1 VAPLQ
6 GHFRTGGFENIV
18 HRRTLSTALAVALTF
33 GSVALTTGVAGTAMA
48 DDQRDLGIVSFGD
61 IVVDGVHQRVF
72 VSDPASDRIVVTDYK
87 GNFVKEVSG
96 LRGVSGL
103 ELSADSGTLYAAVPD
118 GVGDTGDA
126 IFAIDTATATESA
139 RYATGDVDPRS
150 VALAG
155 GKLWFGYGS
164 AGDTSGTGSGNI
176 GSVDLAGAEHTVTLD
191 GDAAKP
197 WTAAPVLD
205 AAPGSGT
212 LVAGLPWGGTNDLG
226 VYDVSSGTA
235 TATARATVE
244 GSNLRDLA
252 VTPDGKQV
260 VVASWW
266 PSYHA
271 VYKTSDL
278 TADGKYTTR
287 DYGNAVA
294 VAPDGTVAAG
304 AEQQNN
310 GTDIYVYKPG
320 SKTSVRD
327 YDFPNTNGS
336 APVLQPAGL
345 GWAPDRSRLFAVTT
359 NNQGVYE
366 LRILNNATKAVTS
379 VSVSAPA
386 KSTRAK
392 KLTVTGKVS
401 SKLAL
406 PAGTKLT
413 ITRKDLE
420 NPNGRKIGTA
430 TVASNGTFSF
440 TNSPPVG
447 GKVTYTLSYA
457 GDADHLASSGS
468 DAVEVSRA
476 ATTIRLS
483 NNKKTYDYAKSVKFT
498 AHLGKTY
505 KNRKVEIWADP
516 YGSAPNKLVK
526 AGTVNKNGDFSATY
540 KLTRDTRLTARFT
553 GDARYA
559 PKSVASTVYTKV
571 KVSTTISRQ
580 YKNKK
585 VYGQTYAYFH
595 QATNPLFTT
604 SMTAYPNRE
613 QRLQIE
619 YFYEGVWYDGGSQYF
634 ALDSAGISRVELG
647 GVHDIGYRFRI
658 RSSYIDGTS
667 GDNVNTTTHG
677 AWKYF
682 IFTK

>member
-1 VAPLQ
+1 MAPLL
-6 GHFRTGGFENIV
+6 GHFRTGGFEIIV
-18 HRRTLSTALAVALTF
+18 RRRTLSTALAVTLTF
-33 GSVALTTGVAGTAMA
+33 GSVALTTGVAGMAMA
-48 DDQRDLGIVSFGD
+48 DDQRDLGVFSVGD
-61 IVVDGVHQRVF
+61 VVVDGVHKRVF
-72 VSDPASDRIVVTDYK
+72 VSDPDTGKIVVTDYQ
-87 GNFVKEVSG
+87 GNGVQQLTG
-96 LRGVSGL
+96 LPGVNGL
-103 ELSADSGTLYAAVPD
+103 ELSPDSATVYAAVPGGSD
-118 GVGDTGDA
+118 GTGDA
-126 IFAIDTATATESA
+126 IVAINTATATESA
-139 RYATGDVDPRS
+139 RYATGDVNPRY

-155 GKLWFGYGS
+155 GKLWFGYGT
-164 AGDTSGTGSGNI
+164 AGNSDDSGTGNI
-176 GSVDLAGAEHTVTLD
+176 GSVNLADTEHKVTLD

-205 AAPGSGT
+205 AVPGSGT
-212 LVAGLPWGGTNDLG
+212 LVAGLPYGGTAQLG

-244 GSNLRDLA
+244 GSLLRDLA
-252 VTPDGKQV
+252 VTPDGKDV
-260 VVASWW
+260 VVASQQ

-278 TADGKYTTR
+278 TPDGKYATR
-287 DYGNAVA
+287 DYGDAVA
-294 VAPDGTVAAG
+294 IAPDGTVATG
-304 AEQQNN
+304 AEQQYN
-310 GTDIYVYKPG
+310 GPDIYVYKPG
-320 SKTSVRD
+320 SKTSVRE

-336 APVLQPAGL
+336 APELKPAGL
-345 GWAPDRSRLFAVTT
+345 GWAPDKSRLFAVTT

-366 LRILNNATKAVTS
+366 LRILNNPAKSVTS
-379 VSVSAPA
+379 VSVNAPT

-392 KLTVTGKVS
+392 KLTVNGKVT
-401 SKLAL
+401 SKLAV

-420 NPNGRKIGTA
+420 NPGGRKIGTA
-430 TVASNGTFSF
+430 TVAANGTFSF

-447 GKVTYTLSYA
+447 GKVTYALSYA

-468 DAVEVSRA
+468 DAVDVSRA
-476 ATTIRLS
+476 ATTVRLS

-526 AGTVNKNGDFSATY
+526 SGTVDRNGDFSATY
-540 KLTRDTRLTARFT
+540 KPTRDTRLTARFT

-559 PKSVASTVYTKV
+559 PKTVASTIYTRV
-571 KVSTTISRQ
+571 KVSTSISRQ

-604 SMTAYPNRE
+604 SMTAYPNRQ

-619 YFYEGVWYDGGSQYF
+619 VFYQGTWYDGGSEYF
-634 ALDSAGISRVELG
+634 GLDSAGISRVELG
-647 GVHDIGYRFRI
+647 GTHDIGYRFRI
-658 RSSYIDGTS
+658 RSSYLDGAS
-667 GDNVNTTTHG
+667 GDNVNATTHG

-682 IFTK
+682 IFTS

>member
-1 VAPLQ
+1 MAPFQ

-87 GNFVKEVSG
+87 GNFVREVSG
-96 LRGVSGL
+96 LGGVKGL

-164 AGDTSGTGSGNI
+164 ITDGGTGNI
-176 GSVDLAGAEHTVTLD
+176 GSVDLTDPEHKVTLD
-191 GDAAKP
+191 ADTSQP
-197 WTAAPVLD
+197 WTSAPVLD
-205 AAPGSGT
+205 AAPGSST
-212 LVAGLPWGGTNDLG
+212 LVAGLPGATSTELG

-235 TATARATVE
+235 TATVRTTV
-244 GSNLRDLA
+244 GGRLRDLA
-252 VTPDGKQV
+252 VTADGTRV
-260 VVASWW
+260 VVAAQDQFSQV
-266 PSYHA
+266 

-278 TADGKYTTR
+278 TTAGKYTNSQG
-287 DYGNAVA
+287 YANAVA
-294 VAPDGTVAAG
+294 VAPDGSVAAG
-304 AEQQNN
+304 NDTRYGQGLN
-310 GTDIYVYKPG
+310 VYKPG
-320 SKTSVRD
+320 GTTSVRD
-327 YDFPNTNGS
+327 YTLSRSDGTGGL
-336 APVLQPAGL
+336 ADAGL
-345 GWAPDRSRLFAVTT
+345 GWAPDRSRLFALTALNGT
-359 NNQGVYE
+359 YE
-366 LRILNNATKAVTS
+366 LRILNTPTKAVTS
-379 VSVSAPA
+379 VSVTAPT

-392 KLTVTGKVS
+392 KLTVKGKVT
-401 SKLAL
+401 SKVAV
-406 PAGTKLT
+406 PAGAKLT

-420 NPNGRKIGTA
+420 HPNGRKIGTA

-619 YFYEGVWYDGGSQYF
+619 FFYDGAWYDGGSQYF

-667 GDNVNTTTHG
+667 GDNVNATTHG

>member
-1 VAPLQ
+1 MAPLQ
-6 GHFRTGGFENIV
+6 GHFRTGGFETIV

-87 GNFVKEVSG
+87 GNFVREVSG
-96 LRGVSGL
+96 LNGVKGL

-126 IFAIDTATATESA
+126 IFAIDTATATETA
-139 RYATGDVDPRS
+139 RYATGDVGPRS

-164 AGDTSGTGSGNI
+164 AANGGTGNI
-176 GSVDLAGAEHTVTLD
+176 GSVDLADPEHKVTLD
-191 GDAAKP
+191 GDVAEP
-197 WTAAPVLD
+197 WATAPVLD
-205 AAPGSGT
+205 AAPGSST
-212 LVAGLPWGGTNDLG
+212 LVAGVPGAPTTDLG

-235 TATARATVE
+235 TATARTTVA
-244 GSNLRDLA
+244 GGGLRDLA
-252 VTPDGKQV
+252 VTPDGGRV
-260 VVASWW
+260 VVAAQN
-266 PSYHA
+266 PYNHV

-278 TADGKYTTR
+278 TAAGTYANSQ
-287 DYGNAVA
+287 GNANAVA
-294 VAPDGTVAAG
+294 VAPDGSVAAG
-304 AEQQNN
+304 NDTTYGQGLN
-310 GTDIYVYKPG
+310 VYKPG
-320 SKTSVRD
+320 GTVSVRD
-327 YDFPNTNGS
+327 YNLTRTNGTGRL
-336 APVLQPAGL
+336 ADVGL
-345 GWAPDRSRLFAVTT
+345 AWAPDRSRLFAITALNGT
-359 NNQGVYE
+359 YE
-366 LRILNNATKAVTS
+366 LRVLNTPTKAVTS
-379 VSVSAPA
+379 VSVAAPT

-392 KLTVTGKVS
+392 KLTVTGKVT
-401 SKLAL
+401 SKVKVPTGA
-406 PAGTKLT
+406 KLT

-430 TVASNGTFSF
+430 AVASNGTFSF

-526 AGTVNKNGDFSATY
+526 SGTVNKNGDFSATY
-540 KLTRDTRLTARFT
+540 KLSRDTRLTARFT

-571 KVSTTISRQ
+571 KVSTSISRQ

-619 YFYEGVWYDGGSQYF
+619 FFYEGAWYDGGSQYF

-647 GVHDIGYRFRI
+647 GTHDIGYRFRI

-682 IFTK
+682 IFTS